1 MTLSMLCRAAARPT
15 VSATRCASSVFTL
28 TCHTRRPA
36 SLSSIHKGLRRSEKA
51 ARSQSRSAGSRQLR
65 AALAGGDGSSA
76 ATKPMTYAERKA
88 ARDALAKEKPTFK
101 IHKGKKDITEYPDKV
116 NAQSR
121 QARFFDPESKFGKK
135 SLVYQLKTGKLK
147 EEFKAIASELPSRSS
162 RDGPPRDPRSSGSPR
177 RSSDR
182 PGREPARSSRGRGGF
197 SGPSRSADSRPS
209 RASRVVRPSSLTLDL
224 NSRSTESLGGSR
236 PSGDRVP
243 YTPPRRAVDSTPRE
257 AKSREESLPSRDRD
271 SFSERFSER
280 FAAPPP
286 PRRSAE
292 SAGPWAETAFRPSY
306 DSSPRPRPTS
316 RIGSAVRE
324 LRPRGN
330 PGNQPLSIPYTTAAS
345 QFLYGKSVVEAAL
358 QSSRRKLYKLY
369 IYGGANRQNMEQD
382 AALENLARRK
392 KVETI
397 ILGEEGLRLM
407 DKMSQSRPHN
417 GYVLEASPLPQPP
430 VTGLGPMSEEG
441 GRSGYHAI
449 LGHQSA
455 EEAAVN
461 GTSKFITS
469 VSKTHKPLVVV
480 LDQVLDPGNLGAI
493 LRTVSFLGATAVA
506 ITKKNSASLTPV
518 ALKASA
524 GASEALTMFS
534 VENLPNF
541 LTECREND
549 WQIYAAAPTTAKSN
563 KQRHLDMHEVEDLDP
578 LSKKPCI
585 LLMGSEGE
593 GLSKVVKS
601 KADFEVNIP
610 NLSGMSAIDSLNVSV
625 ATGLL
630 CSAFLKGQVKSQFSM
645 IHEEEQKAALW

>member
-15 VSATRCASSVFTL
+15 VTASRCASSVFTL
-28 TCHTRRPA
+28 TCPTRRPA

-51 ARSQSRSAGSRQLR
+51 ARSQNRSAGSRQLK
-65 AALAGGDGSSA
+65 ALPTSAEGSPV

-88 ARDALAKEKPTFK
+88 AREAVEKAKPDFK
-101 IHKGKKDITEYPDKV
+101 IRKGKKDITEYPAKA
-116 NAQSR
+116 NPQSR
-121 QARFFDPESKFGKK
+121 QARFFDPESKFGKR
-135 SLVYQLKTGKLK
+135 SLVYQLKTGQLK
-147 EEFKAIASELPSRSS
+147 EEFKAISSELPSRSS
-162 RDGPPRDPRSSGSPR
+162 RDAPSRGSRSFSSPR

-182 PGREPARSSRGRGGF
+182 PGRESARSSRGRGGF
-197 SGPSRSADSRPS
+197 GAPGRSGDSRPS
-209 RASRVVRPSSLTLDL
+209 RASRVVRPSSRTLDL
-224 NSRSTESLGGSR
+224 SGRSPEGLGDSR
-236 PSGDRVP
+236 PSGNREAN
-243 YTPPRRAVDSTPRE
+243 TPPRRAVDSTPRE
-257 AKSREESLPSRDRD
+257 AKSREESRPSKDRD
-271 SFSERFSER
+271 SFSERFSEH
-280 FAAPPP
+280 FTAA

-292 SAGPWAETAFRPSY
+292 SAGPWADTAFRSSY

-330 PGNQPLSIPYTTAAS
+330 PDNQPLSIPYTTAAS

-369 IYGGANRQNMEQD
+369 IYGGANRQNMAQD
-382 AALENLARRK
+382 VAVENLARRK

-397 ILGEEGLRLM
+397 VLGEEGLRLM

-441 GRSGYHAI
+441 GRSGYHAN

-461 GTSKFITS
+461 GTSRFITS

-534 VENLPNF
+534 VENLPSF

-585 LLMGSEGE
+585 LLIGSEGE

-645 IHEEEQKAALW
+645 IHDEEQKAALW